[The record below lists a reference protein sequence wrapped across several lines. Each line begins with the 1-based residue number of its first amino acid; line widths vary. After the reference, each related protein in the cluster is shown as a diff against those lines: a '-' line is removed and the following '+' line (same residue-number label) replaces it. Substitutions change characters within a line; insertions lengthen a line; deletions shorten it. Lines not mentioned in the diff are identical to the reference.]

1 MTTILKGM
9 NHMLQ
14 TFKILASQNQSKI
27 IAFVRKNPDSPYL
40 YDAKSEMG
48 KTVVDLEN
56 IGYQPT
62 IFESACI
69 DNFTSY
75 DHERII
81 SELSD
86 HQKRCY
92 FIYDELNKELF
103 EWCNK
108 PPKSSDE
115 LILMW
120 KKLLKSYEN
129 LIVIEEVPQ
138 EEVLTCES
146 VVAFAPALIKFNKEE
161 EYRELFDEI
170 QENPIMIVFDDCH
183 TFRISMIEHLD

>member
-1 MTTILKGM
+1 
-9 NHMLQ
+9 MLQ
-14 TFKILASQNQSKI
+14 AFEILASQNQSKI
-27 IAFVRKNPDSPYL
+27 IAFVKKYPLDLRLDTM
-40 YDAKSEMG
+40 KSEMG
-48 KTVVDLEN
+48 KTLDDLERL
-56 IGYQPT
+56 GYYPAL
-62 IFESACI
+62 FDLSAI
-69 DNFTSY
+69 ELLGELDY
-75 DHERII
+75 QRIET
-81 SELSD
+81 ELTD
-86 HQKRCY
+86 DYKRCY
-92 FIYDELNKELF
+92 FIYDEDAEEIFKLF
-103 EWCNK
+103 NR